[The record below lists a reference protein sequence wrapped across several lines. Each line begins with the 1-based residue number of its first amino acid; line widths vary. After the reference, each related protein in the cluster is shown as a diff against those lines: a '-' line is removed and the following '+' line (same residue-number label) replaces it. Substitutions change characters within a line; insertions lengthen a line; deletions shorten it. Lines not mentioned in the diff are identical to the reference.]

1 MEISPLKNVGLK
13 LMSYDIWL
21 FQSQKP
27 SSQHP
32 FIPRSLFSYFLQE
45 KKSKLYIEHLENSVF
60 NSLFYT

>member
-45 KKSKLYIEHLENSVF
+45 KKSKL
-60 NSLFYT
+60 